1 MKKFLDAIGS
11 LFVYRPPEPMSG
23 KRLKRFVLMGK
34 SNRVLR
40 DLVPTTSH
48 YSKQKLV
55 DMILSKER

>member
-1 MKKFLDAIGS
+1 MKKILDAIGS
-11 LFVYRPPEPMSG
+11 LFVYRRPKPMSG